1 MPRIFFFSII
11 SLHPQPTKSIT
22 SPPST
27 QPKGPKPTLNS
38 SFSQDPTK
46 RCRERYVKIQ
56 YGSNSFVEN
65 ALYTS
70 SSASF
75 KSQRLFFFFKNKVRI
90 FFFFFFFF
98 KAEINQLLTLI
109 SFLCEL
115 ISNLSD
121 IDQLCCSNLD
131 LVLCLKLIWKIKRRR
146 NLGGFL
152 FIFLFFFTFIFVW
165 YVSNCGHSGLFWWI
179 LAEIKW
185 S

>member
-1 MPRIFFFSII
+1 MGLTPSLKMHSIPH
-11 SLHPQPTKSIT
+11 LLLL
-22 SPPST
+22 
-27 QPKGPKPTLNS
+27 LNLK
-38 SFSQDPTK
+38 D
-46 RCRERYVKIQ
+46 
-56 YGSNSFVEN
+56 
-65 ALYTS
+65 S
-70 SSASF
+70 SSSSS
-75 KSQRLFFFFKNKVRI
+75 KTKLG
-90 FFFFFFFF
+90 FFFFFFFNFFF
-98 KAEINQLLTLI
+98 KVEINQLLTLI

-115 ISNLSD
+115 ISNVSD

-152 FIFLFFFTFIFVW
+152 FIYFFTFIFVW

>member
-1 MPRIFFFSII
+1 MGLTPSLKMHSIPH
-11 SLHPQPTKSIT
+11 LLLL
-22 SPPST
+22 
-27 QPKGPKPTLNS
+27 LNLK
-38 SFSQDPTK
+38 D
-46 RCRERYVKIQ
+46 
-56 YGSNSFVEN
+56 
-65 ALYTS
+65 S
-70 SSASF
+70 SSSSKTKLGF
-75 KSQRLFFFFKNKVRI
+75 FLFFFYFL
-90 FFFFFFFF
+90 FFLF

-152 FIFLFFFTFIFVW
+152 FIYLFFLTVIFVW